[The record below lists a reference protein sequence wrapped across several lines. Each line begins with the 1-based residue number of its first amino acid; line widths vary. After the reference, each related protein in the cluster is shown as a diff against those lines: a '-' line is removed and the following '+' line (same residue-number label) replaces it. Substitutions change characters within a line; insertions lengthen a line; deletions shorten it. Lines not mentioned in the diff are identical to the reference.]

1 MLTQTY
7 LIEVKNRAKALKN
20 LNQPPKFYPLVGMES
35 ILRGHKA
42 CSSLVGAT
50 FFGDDADIMGLKL
63 ADVPHWYAGPFD
75 EGSVMV
81 ISERLATMERFI
93 TDQKKLYDRLGD
105 DLESDIQSIVA
116 IIGQH
121 LVQAASGVNSSLY
134 TKHLV
139 KIGGLV
145 AKISKRPSIS
155 SDPILQSLADQVAT
169 LIAPKVASP

>member
-1 MLTQTY
+1 MY
-7 LIEVKNRAKALKN
+7 LIEVKNRAKAIKN

-42 CSSLVGAT
+42 SSSLIGAT

-75 EGSVMV
+75 EGSVTV
-81 ISERLATMERFI
+81 IAERLATMERFI
-93 TDQKKLYDRLGD
+93 TDQKNLYDRLGD
-105 DLESDIQSIVA
+105 DLGSDIQGIVT

-121 LVQAASGVNSSLY
+121 LVQAASGDYSSRYL
-134 TKHLV
+134 KHLV

-145 AKISKRPSIS
+145 AKIGMRPSIS
-155 SDPILQSLADQVAT
+155 SDPILHSMADQVAA
-169 LIAPKVASP
+169 LITPKIATP